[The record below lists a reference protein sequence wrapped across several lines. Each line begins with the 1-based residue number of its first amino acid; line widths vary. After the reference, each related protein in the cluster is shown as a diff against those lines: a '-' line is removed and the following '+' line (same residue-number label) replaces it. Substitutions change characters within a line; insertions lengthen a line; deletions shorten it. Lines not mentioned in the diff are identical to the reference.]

1 MSKQLLKNSLRI
13 GLLLLTAS
21 VMASS
26 ARLSAQEPGS
36 QKADL
41 ILTNGKI
48 LTVDNAFSTAE
59 AVAVGGQKILAVG
72 PAADIAKLS
81 GPSTQVIDLKGKTV
95 VPGLIDSHRHSYA
108 YSEGAY
114 GGLFGPEA
122 LHRYPVDWRGVRTKE
137 DAVNQ
142 IKGLM
147 DKYKFKPGQW
157 IYFVNELQF
166 IGAEGGTQ
174 EQAKILYNELNQWEL
189 DKVTP
194 NNPVVMS
201 LGIPDFNGFL
211 VNKKAM
217 DYLWGKHSAFIKKNG
232 RFWIDA
238 AGRPDGHLEP
248 PAARLV
254 LPFTYDRPAETLA
267 AIYKNDIQEAS
278 SMGLTTVVTRLP
290 QDSLGAYKLLESKG
304 ELNQRIGYGVIEAF
318 GSTMDLKTPGGL
330 KQYAQQIGTGTEKIW
345 ITGTG
350 PTAVDGSTSRA
361 CTNQKRTGTYT
372 VIDSWFPVGQCHM
385 DSEYKGSPSR
395 AASITGNYYRDWT
408 VASGRDGVRF
418 ANTHVAGDRAVG
430 LLLTVMDQ
438 VQKQYGP
445 NSTHNWAFDHCDMVD
460 PADFKR
466 MGRLGVTMSCYV
478 QNSVNRS
485 AQIADAYGEKVANTF
500 ASPLKS
506 MLDNGV
512 KVVLESDSNTYV
524 WTDIQAAIVRKD
536 RNGKVWGPQE
546 RVDRP
551 TALRMYTRWAADYAL
566 KGDIIGSIEP
576 GKLADMVV
584 LDQDYL
590 TVPAENIGN
599 LQPQLTVFDGRIV
612 YLHPQ
617 FAKESNLQ
625 TPGATVATYKDL
637 IARRK
642 RMTNYSG
649 GG

>member
-1 MSKQLLKNSLRI
+1 MQRKLNAGSFSF
-13 GLLLLTAS
+13 LLLALA
-21 VMASS
+21 ALLAFPFQS
-26 ARLSAQEPGS
+26 ALAQ
-36 QKADL
+36 QADL
-41 ILTNGKI
+41 ILKNGKI
-48 LTVDNAFSTAE
+48 LTVDNDFSIAE
-59 AVAVGGQKILAVG
+59 AVAVAGNKILAVG
-72 PAADIAKLS
+72 KNDDIAKMA
-81 GPSTQVIDLKGKTV
+81 GPNAQVIDLKGKTV

-114 GGLFGPEA
+114 GGLFGAEA
-122 LHRYPVDWRGVRTKE
+122 LHRYPLDWRGVRTK
-137 DAVNQ
+137 DDVLNQ
-142 IKGLM
+142 LKGQM
-147 DKYKFKPGQW
+147 AKYKFKPGQW

-166 IGAEGGTQ
+166 IGAEGGTL
-174 EQAKILYNELNQWEL
+174 EQAKILYNDLNQWEL

-211 VNKKAM
+211 VNKQAM
-217 DYLWGKHSAFIKKNG
+217 DYLWAKNADYIKKNG
-232 RFWIDA
+232 RYWIDA
-238 AGRPDGHLEP
+238 TGRPDGHLEP
-248 PAARLV
+248 PAARIV
-254 LPFTYDRPAETLA
+254 LPFTYDRAPDVLGG
-267 AIYKNDIQEAS
+267 IYKYDIQEAS

-290 QDSLGAYKLLESKG
+290 QDSLAAYKMLDAKG

-318 GSTMDLKTPGGL
+318 GAAQDLKTPGKL
-330 KQYAQQIGTGTEKIW
+330 KEYAKAIGTGTDKIW

-385 DSEYKGSPSR
+385 DSEYKGSPLR
-395 AASITGNYYRDWT
+395 AASITENYYRDWT
-408 VASGRDGVRF
+408 MASGRDGVRF

-430 LLLTVMDQ
+430 LLLNVMEQ
-438 VQKQYGP
+438 LQKQYGP
-445 NSTHNWAFDHCDMVD
+445 DSTKNWAFDHCDMVD

-466 MGRLGVTMSCYV
+466 MGKMGVTMSCYV

-485 AQIADAYGEKVANTF
+485 AQIAEAYGDKVANTF

-506 MLDNGV
+506 MVDNGV

-524 WTDIQAAIVRKD
+524 WTDIQAAVMRKD
-536 RNGKVWGPQE
+536 RKGKVWGPQE

-566 KGDIIGSIEP
+566 KGNIIGSIEP
-576 GKLADMVV
+576 GKMADLVV

-590 TVPAENIGN
+590 TMPGDDIGKIK
-599 LQPQLTVFDGRIV
+599 PQLTVFDGRITFV
-612 YLHPQ
+612 HPDYSK
-617 FAKESNLQ
+617 ANNLQ
-625 TPGATVATYKDL
+625 PKGATISTYEEL